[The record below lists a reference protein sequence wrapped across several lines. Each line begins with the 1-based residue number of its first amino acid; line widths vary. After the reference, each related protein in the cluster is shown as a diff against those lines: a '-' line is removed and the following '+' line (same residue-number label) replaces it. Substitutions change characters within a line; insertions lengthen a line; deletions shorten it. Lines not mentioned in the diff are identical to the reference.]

1 MKAED
6 RPFLP
11 YGRHLIDDDD
21 IAAVSAVLRSDFLTT
36 GPVVEDFEKAFARKV
51 NADFAV
57 ACSSGTAALHLAT
70 MALGLGEGDTVIVP
84 SITFLATANAARFVG
99 AEVAFADV
107 DPDTGL
113 LSAKTLAATLERLG
127 ASGARAVIPVHLAG
141 QCTPMPE
148 IASLAAE
155 YGLAVI
161 EDACH
166 AIGATYAD
174 GNGGTATVGQCHHSR
189 MAVFSLHPVKTVTMG
204 EGGVVT
210 TNDGDIYRQLF
221 TLRNHGMTAD
231 SSVFVNDDLAFAAA
245 DEANPWYYEMQ
256 RIGYNYRASAI
267 HCALGLSQLG
277 KLDGF
282 AARRR
287 ALAERYDRLLAP
299 LAPMVRP
306 LARVAGGVPAWH
318 LYVVLIDFAAAGLT
332 RRDLMER
339 LRAQGIGTQVH
350 YIPVHEQPYYRGRYG
365 HLELPGADAYY
376 ARALSLPLFPAM
388 SDEDVDRVAGA
399 LEGATANG
407 GGEA

>member
-1 MKAED
+1 MKAAD

-11 YGRHLIDDDD
+11 YGRHLIDDADV
-21 IAAVSAVLRSDFLTT
+21 AAVSAVLRGDFLTT
-36 GPVVEDFEKAFARKV
+36 GPVVEEFEKAFARKV
-51 NADFAV
+51 DARFAV
-57 ACSSGTAALHLAT
+57 ACSSGTAGLHLAV

-84 SITFLATANAARFVG
+84 TVTFLATANAARFVG

-113 LSAKTLAATLERLG
+113 LSAKTLAAALERLG
-127 ASGARAVIPVHLAG
+127 APGARAVIPVHLAG
-141 QCTPMPE
+141 QCTSMPE

-155 YGLAVI
+155 HGLAVI

-166 AIGATYAD
+166 AVGATYAD
-174 GNGGTATVGQCHHSR
+174 VDGGKVAIGQCRHSR
-189 MAVFSLHPVKTVTMG
+189 MAVFSFHPVKTITMG

-210 TNDGDIYRQLF
+210 TKDEDIYHQLL

-231 SSVFVNDDLAFAAA
+231 STVFVNDDLAFEAA

-277 KLDGF
+277 KLDRF

-287 ALAERYDRLLAP
+287 ALVERYDRLLEP

-306 LARVAGGVPAWH
+306 LARVAGGVPVWH

-339 LRAQGIGTQVH
+339 LRAEGIGTQVH

-365 HLELPGADAYY
+365 RLELPGADAYY

-388 SDEDVDRVAGA
+388 SDEDVDRVVGA
-399 LEGATANG
+399 LGRAAG
-407 GGEA
+407 SRGLEA

>member
-1 MKAED
+1 MKAEN

-21 IAAVSAVLRSDFLTT
+21 VAAVSAVLRSDFLTT
-36 GPVVEDFEKAFARKV
+36 GPVVEEFEKAFARKV
-51 NADFAV
+51 GAGFAV
-57 ACSSGTAALHLAT
+57 ACSSGTAALHLAA

-113 LSAKTLAATLERLG
+113 LTAKTLAAVLERLG
-127 ASGARAVIPVHLAG
+127 APGAKAVIPVHLAG
-141 QCTPMPE
+141 QCTSMPE

-155 YGLAVI
+155 HGLAVI

-174 GNGGTATVGQCHHSR
+174 GDGGSATVGQCRHSR
-189 MAVFSLHPVKTVTMG
+189 MAVFSLHPVKTITMG

-210 TNDGDIYRQLF
+210 TNDEDIYRQLL
-221 TLRNHGMTAD
+221 TLRNHGMTTD
-231 SSVFVNDDLAFAAA
+231 SSVFVNDDLAFEAA

-256 RIGYNYRASAI
+256 QIGYNYRASAI

-287 ALAERYDRLLAP
+287 VLVERYDRLLDG
-299 LAPMVRP
+299 LSPMVRP
-306 LARVAGGVPAWH
+306 LARVPGGVPAWH
-318 LYVVLIDFAAAGLT
+318 LYVVLIEFAAAGLT

-339 LRAQGIGTQVH
+339 LRARGIGTQVH

-365 HLELPGADAYY
+365 HHELPGADAYY
-376 ARALSLPLFPAM
+376 VRALSLPLFPTM
-388 SDEDVDRVAGA
+388 SDEDVDRVVGT
-399 LEGATANG
+399 LENATANG